1 MSDGHSDAARYSKF
15 YKADQEAKMK
25 NEQSKIK
32 KICLMLKDETI
43 VSLDDVHL
51 LFSAKYKEDLEQTS
65 EDLLSENGSS
75 KRALKDVILE
85 MIRKGLM

>member
-1 MSDGHSDAARYSKF
+1 
-15 YKADQEAKMK
+15 
-25 NEQSKIK
+25 
-32 KICLMLKDETI
+32 MLKDETI